1 MEKQK
6 KISFIHSIS
15 AKIIILVI
23 CVTLLSSL
31 GSFINSSSM
40 TRSLVSSV
48 YNDYI
53 MGITELTA
61 RALDKIPEETE
72 NGEEYANV
80 LKDVNMEG
88 ITSSYAYLVS
98 SDGTML
104 YHPTAE
110 KIGVPVENAV
120 VLNVVAQLQAGEK
133 PESMVVQY
141 DFKGVIKYAAYV
153 ITQQN
158 LIVVVT
164 GDEDEML
171 APIDNMINRMLIFM
185 IISFIISIVFGYIVS
200 WFICKP
206 INQITDI
213 VIATS
218 KMDFRRSKFGAKL
231 QKRKDETGAMARA
244 VHEMRN
250 NLRSIIGNV
259 NTVSEQITKN
269 IDGLQQITVTID
281 NMCSDNSATS
291 EELAAGMQET
301 AATTVTINENISVIK
316 TGADDINDMATKG
329 VETSKVIKE
338 RANKLRV
345 NTVTSSSDTL
355 NIYND
360 VKVRTNKAIEDSK
373 AVAKINEL
381 TGTIMEISSQTGL
394 LALNASIEAA
404 RAGEAGRGFAVV
416 ATEIGSL
423 ADQTSKAISDIGAI
437 VGEVERVVA
446 NMVGCLEE
454 TTGFLENTVVA
465 DYKEFIDVS
474 EQYEQD
480 ADIFKGGM
488 DNVKTAMRD
497 LAVSIEA
504 IAEALGDINE
514 TVGESSLG
522 VTDIAD
528 KTSGMVEKTGTTHM
542 MVSECYK
549 CVEELRK
556 IFSQFILE

>member
-1 MEKQK
+1 
-6 KISFIHSIS
+6 
-15 AKIIILVI
+15 
-23 CVTLLSSL
+23 
-31 GSFINSSSM
+31 
-40 TRSLVSSV
+40 
-48 YNDYI
+48 
-53 MGITELTA
+53 
-61 RALDKIPEETE
+61 
-72 NGEEYANV
+72 
-80 LKDVNMEG
+80 
-88 ITSSYAYLVS
+88 
-98 SDGTML
+98 
-104 YHPTAE
+104 
-110 KIGVPVENAV
+110 
-120 VLNVVAQLQAGEK
+120 
-133 PESMVVQY
+133 
-141 DFKGVIKYAAYV
+141 
-153 ITQQN
+153 
-158 LIVVVT
+158 
-164 GDEDEML
+164 
-171 APIDNMINRMLIFM
+171 
-185 IISFIISIVFGYIVS
+185 
-200 WFICKP
+200 
-206 INQITDI
+206 
-213 VIATS
+213 
-218 KMDFRRSKFGAKL
+218 
-231 QKRKDETGAMARA
+231 
-244 VHEMRN
+244 
-250 NLRSIIGNV
+250 
-259 NTVSEQITKN
+259 
-269 IDGLQQITVTID
+269 
-281 NMCSDNSATS
+281 
-291 EELAAGMQET
+291 MQET

-542 MVSECYK
+542 MVLECYK

>member
-1 MEKQK
+1 ML
-6 KISFIHSIS
+6 F
-15 AKIIILVI
+15 
-23 CVTLLSSL
+23 
-31 GSFINSSSM
+31 
-40 TRSLVSSV
+40 RS
-48 YNDYI
+48 
-53 MGITELTA
+53 
-61 RALDKIPEETE
+61 
-72 NGEEYANV
+72 
-80 LKDVNMEG
+80 
-88 ITSSYAYLVS
+88 
-98 SDGTML
+98 
-104 YHPTAE
+104 
-110 KIGVPVENAV
+110 
-120 VLNVVAQLQAGEK
+120 
-133 PESMVVQY
+133 
-141 DFKGVIKYAAYV
+141 
-153 ITQQN
+153 
-158 LIVVVT
+158 
-164 GDEDEML
+164 
-171 APIDNMINRMLIFM
+171 
-185 IISFIISIVFGYIVS
+185 
-200 WFICKP
+200 
-206 INQITDI
+206 
-213 VIATS
+213 
-218 KMDFRRSKFGAKL
+218 
-231 QKRKDETGAMARA
+231 

-542 MVSECYK
+542 MVLECYK